1 MHKAILISFIFVMVT
16 TGCASK
22 EKKPSGKLIPFK
34 GVTLND
40 SQVLMVDG
48 CAKSIDPKNQLASAT
63 KRELC
68 TCTIVNQAKMF
79 DISKAESSELETSK
93 SLGANQDLC
102 RCAVGLKPTVLKACT
117 DE

>member
-1 MHKAILISFIFVMVT
+1 MYKAILIMFIFATVA

-22 EKKPSGKLIPFK
+22 EKKPSGGLLPFK
-34 GVTLND
+34 GVALND

-48 CAKSIDPKNQLASAT
+48 CTKSIDPKNQLASAT

-68 TCTIVNQAKMF
+68 TCTIVNQDKMF
-79 DISKAESSELETSK
+79 EISQAESSELETSK
-93 SLGANQDLC
+93 SFGAKQDLC